1 MAIRQFT
8 ALALKL
14 RACNKNLTN
23 FNNNL
28 TQQFNMT
35 EDKIYLKKIEII
47 KNYKM
52 LRQGLK
58 WEEIPPFAVITGING
73 SGKSQLLE
81 LIANKIANPH
91 NHSCCKMNED
101 PAPTA
106 VSFPSFLPSIDPK
119 LFNKGCPVIF
129 VDCYHNPNLLANYV
143 SNDQLNRELEN
154 IANNIKHQYQN
165 YQNIEKEIERIA
177 SKEINTLSDKEIKEV
192 LSKMPIEAF
201 TQSLNN
207 LKIAEIFLRYY
218 RAEQKN
224 RDIVSREDWPLFKRK
239 EKVSQAMFNC
249 FKIDKAPWE
258 LINDIFKKYNFKHR
272 INKPESDESYNVKF
286 LENQDGETLDF
297 SNLSSGEKVIVQL
310 ILWSYDKGNEG
321 IGNNTSILLLDE
333 FDAHLNPTMSKMF
346 IEIIDEILVKVFNIQ
361 VIMTTHSPSTVAY
374 VPEENLFWMEDGKI
388 LQGQNKKDKME
399 IIHTLATG
407 FIQDSCPFF
416 SYLIDPAKPYYII
429 VEGYTD
435 VLHIKTAC
443 KKLGGDYENIL
454 KKCNFINLGGT
465 KGVYLEAFI
474 SNFAHN
480 KQVITVLDND
490 KSGNDVFKLF
500 KQSFGNDKHIKVYK
514 KDIKIAGVILKTSD
528 SACYIKDYE
537 DQIKGQYIPIELLYS
552 KDVLK
557 TFDSKNN
564 NKFLET
570 YGEKSTSEVS
580 KHYNKSDEF
589 ITNDVNR
596 LFYIGKDECKYK
608 FAKEYI
614 CDLKP
619 EEFKYFKP
627 TLDLIVTVIKKWSEP
642 ENSQ

>member
-1 MAIRQFT
+1 
-8 ALALKL
+8 
-14 RACNKNLTN
+14 
-23 FNNNL
+23 
-28 TQQFNMT
+28 MT

-58 WEEIPPFAVITGING
+58 WEEIPSFAVITGING

-81 LIANKIANPH
+81 LIANKIANP
-91 NHSCCKMNED
+91 NDCHSLMNDD

-106 VSFPSFLPSIDPK
+106 VPFIFHSPHPND
-119 LFNKGCPVIF
+119 FNKASSVIF
-129 VDCYHNPNLLANYV
+129 LDCYHNPNLLANHV
-143 SNDQLNRELEN
+143 SNAQLNQEVESV
-154 IANNIKHQYQN
+154 ANTIKYGQQN
-165 YQNIEKEIERIA
+165 NQLPIQNIVKEIERIT
-177 SKEINTLSDKEIKEV
+177 SKEINTLSDKEIREV
-192 LSKMPIEAF
+192 LSKMPIEAS

-218 RAEQKN
+218 KVKEKN
-224 RDIVSREDWPLFKRK
+224 WSIVGK
-239 EKVSQAMFNC
+239 EGLPRVEGNKKVSQAMFNC

-258 LINDIFKKYNFKHR
+258 LINDIFEKYNFKHR

-286 LENQDGETLDF
+286 LENLENQDGETLDF

-321 IGNNTSILLLDE
+321 IGNNTRILLLDE

-361 VIMTTHSPSTVAY
+361 VIMTTHSPSTAAY
-374 VPEENLFWMEDGKI
+374 VPEENLFWMESGNI
-388 LQGQNKKDKME
+388 LQWPNKKDKME

-407 FIQDSCPFF
+407 FIQDSCPFL
-416 SYLIDPAKPYYII
+416 SYLIDPTKPYYII

-490 KSGNDVFKLF
+490 KSGVALLEYI
-500 KQSFGNDKHIKVYK
+500 FGNDYDGDK
-514 KDIKIAGVILKTSD
+514 KDKSIKQASKDNIGIMLKSENVTDYQKQIKLGYMTIELMYPKSTID
-528 SACYIKDYE
+528 DFNRNNNGLFLRNIKDYE
-537 DQIKGQYIPIELLYS
+537 DADRFYSNSKKLTNVEDCFVLVAKMELKLKFANMA
-552 KDVLK
+552 KD
-557 TFDSKNN
+557 
-564 NKFLET
+564 
-570 YGEKSTSEVS
+570 
-580 KHYNKSDEF
+580 
-589 ITNDVNR
+589 
-596 LFYIGKDECKYK
+596 
-608 FAKEYI
+608 FAKE
-614 CDLKP
+614 D
-619 EEFKYFKP
+619 FDGFKP
-627 TLDLIVTVIKKWSEP
+627 TLDLIVKVIKKWSEH